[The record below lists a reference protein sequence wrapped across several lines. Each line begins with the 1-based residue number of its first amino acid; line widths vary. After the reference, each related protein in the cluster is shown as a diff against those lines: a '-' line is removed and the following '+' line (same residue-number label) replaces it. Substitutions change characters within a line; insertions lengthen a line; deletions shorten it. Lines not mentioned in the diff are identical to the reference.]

1 MKIELIN
8 GSIIEIIESDDNIR
22 SKRGNEQ
29 LKALK
34 SNLMEG
40 SENNMFIKFTIKKED
55 RIEVPTESYMGKP
68 IISNERP
75 IGVITSAIE
84 DDNNIMIEAEIWD
97 RFTNIENEYFTEGQ
111 YCSMLLNI
119 N

>member
-29 LKALK
+29 LKSLK
-34 SNLMEG
+34 YNSIKG

-55 RIEVPTESYMGKP
+55 RIEVPIESYIGKP
-68 IISNERP
+68 IISNEHP

-84 DDNNIMIEAEIWD
+84 DNDNIIVEAEIWD
-97 RFTNIENEYFTEGQ
+97 RFTNIKNEYFSDGR
-111 YCSMLLNI
+111 YCSMSLDI